1 MTPIFGPLL
10 GADDE
15 LEDIGGLLEGAAEL
29 RSDEIDELD
38 ELDFIEL
45 AVELVTELATEL
57 LIEDLLELVTVLE
70 LVGVEELVGVDEI
83 TPPEVTI
90 TAS

>member
-10 GADDE
+10 GTDDE
-15 LEDIGGLLEGAAEL
+15 LEDTGGLLEGAAEL
-29 RSDEIDELD
+29 RSEEIG

-45 AVELVTELATEL
+45 AIELTTEL
-57 LIEDLLELVTVLE
+57 LIEDLLELVAILE
-70 LVGVEELVGVDEI
+70 GFEELVAVEEA